1 MHKLLSQLCD
11 LVLGDIEA
19 VTKAGKIAPND
30 YGVIG
35 EAVDILKDIK
45 TIKAME
51 EYGYESEEMPSR
63 YRTSG
68 RMMPYYDNYNSYDD
82 GYSMGMNSTM
92 RGRDTRTGRYMSRD
106 DEITAKLNHMMADAK
121 TENERMLISR
131 MMDEL
136 R

>member
-1 MHKLLSQLCD
+1 MHKLLNQLRD
-11 LVLGDIEA
+11 LVLCDIEA

-35 EAVDILKDIK
+35 EAVDILKDIE
-45 TIKAME
+45 TITAME

-68 RMMPYYDNYNSYDD
+68 RMMPHYDNYNSYDD

-92 RGRDTRTGRYMSRD
+92 RGRDARTGRYMSRD